1 LTDEIYCPPKEN
13 FKRTKHSSA
22 TENFYSTMFH
32 ELSHWTGH
40 ESRLDRDLTNSFGSV
55 GYAKEELR
63 AEIASFMLSSQIGVD
78 FDPSNHVAYVASW
91 VKILEDTPKEI
102 FKASSD
108 AGKIVQFVA
117 GMQHEQAQTKTQTLS
132 KEAVELGYMY
142 PPKDLEAAQNL
153 TNSLEAVFYEMIVDK
168 LDDCENS
175 IEFRYDAIP
184 PRIAYR
190 LMYSGYIGQLYT
202 SVSNAD
208 SSDQYDIIFYKLGVE
223 PTRQLNMVIQHEKV
237 EKFKHF
243 KNIEYIIYTIFV
255 QT

>member
-1 LTDEIYCPPKEN
+1 
-13 FKRTKHSSA
+13 
-22 TENFYSTMFH
+22 M
-32 ELSHWTGH
+32 
-40 ESRLDRDLTNSFGSV
+40 
-55 GYAKEELR
+55 AKEVTYWEAKDGSLHKT
-63 AEIASFMLSSQIGVD
+63 EI
-78 FDPSNHVAYVASW
+78 
-91 VKILEDTPKEI
+91 
-102 FKASSD
+102 
-108 AGKIVQFVA
+108 
-117 GMQHEQAQTKTQTLS
+117 
-132 KEAVELGYMY
+132 EAVEADIIHFGG
-142 PPKDLEAAQNL
+142 DD
-153 TNSLEAVFYEMIVDK
+153 VFYEMIVDK

-243 KNIEYIIYTIFV
+243 KELYASSK
-255 QT
+255 